1 MYIFLQK
8 IINHQKLI
16 VACFYSKLYD
26 KKWASYLKKVSG
38 GYFFWEKKILRKRVY
53 FLEMKKNEL
62 FFDYF
67 VWKLVVINKN
77 GA

>member
-38 GYFFWEKKILRKRVY
+38 GYFFEKKNI
-53 FLEMKKNEL
+53 EKKGL
-62 FFDYF
+62 FFRNVKNRTFFDDF
-67 VWKLVVINKN
+67 VWKLVVIDEN
-77 GA
+77 GAF